1 MEYNIILG
9 GSKYTYLGIVNTYID
24 VIIVIVTNAKQEQKQ
39 RKPQVFIISSIML
52 SETEMKVLSKSY
64 NYTLTPRIDNN

>member
-39 RKPQVFIISSIML
+39 RKPQVFIISSIIL